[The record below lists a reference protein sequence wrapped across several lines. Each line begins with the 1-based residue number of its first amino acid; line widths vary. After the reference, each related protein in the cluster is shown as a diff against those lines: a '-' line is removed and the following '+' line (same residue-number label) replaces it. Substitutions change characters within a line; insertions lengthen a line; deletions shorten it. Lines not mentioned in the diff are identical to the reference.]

1 MIYYD
6 LSPQYI
12 FLKKEKSISVTSV
25 DPTDNEVLDLKEV
38 SVEMFIALVELKLS
52 TSEVEQKICETHDVE
67 IGLVQKD
74 LMSLIQFLLEKKMI
88 ILRPSST

>member
-6 LSPQYI
+6 LSPHYI

-25 DPTDNEVLDLKEV
+25 DPTDNEVLDFKEV
-38 SVEMFIALVELKLS
+38 SIDMFIALVELKLS
-52 TSEVEQKICETHDVE
+52 ISEVEQKICETHDVE
-67 IGLVQKD
+67 FGLVQKD
-74 LMSLIQFLLEKKMI
+74 LMSLIQFLLEKKVI

>member
-12 FLKKEKSISVTSV
+12 FFKKEKSISVTSV
-25 DPTDNEVLDLKEV
+25 DPTDNEVLEFQEV
-38 SVEMFIALVELKLS
+38 SIDMFIGLVDLKLS
-52 TSEVEQKICETHDVE
+52 TSEVEKTICETHDVE
-67 IGLVQKD
+67 LELVQKD
-74 LMSLIQFLLEKKMI
+74 LDRLIQFLLEKKVI

>member
-38 SVEMFIALVELKLS
+38 SVDMFIALVELKLS

-74 LMSLIQFLLEKKMI
+74 LMSLIQFLLEKKVI

>member
-12 FLKKEKSISVTSV
+12 FFKKEKSISVTSV
-25 DPTDNEVLDLKEV
+25 DPTDNEVLDFKEV
-38 SVEMFIALVELKLS
+38 SIDMFIALVELKLS
-52 TSEVEQKICETHDVE
+52 TTEVEQKICETHDVE
-67 IGLVQKD
+67 LGLVQKD
-74 LMSLIQFLLEKKMI
+74 LDRLIQFLLEKKVI

>member
-12 FLKKEKSISVTSV
+12 FFKKEKSISVTSV